1 MFFSHLGEVTPVDC
15 AKKCLAARTN
25 SVDSC
30 NAFTIVDGVC
40 TLGNIKNMQS
50 AGDHFKKNCQK
61 PKSSGF
67 TGEQLMVS
75 VLMLNSEDEDMKIT
89 QAAQISD
96 LSAVQISDLSAAQ
109 ISDLSAV
116 QIFDTTTTTSNLLAL
131 DSCSGTSLRTSNYIV
146 EAFDV

>member
-1 MFFSHLGEVTPVDC
+1 MIIKRLEFIT
-15 AKKCLAARTN
+15 KKCFAARTN

-30 NAFTIVDGVC
+30 NAFTILDGVC
-40 TLGNIKNMQS
+40 TFGNVKNMQS

-89 QAAQISD
+89 QVS
-96 LSAVQISDLSAAQ
+96 QISDLSAAQ
-109 ISDLSAV
+109 ISDP
-116 QIFDTTTTTSNLLAL
+116 TTTISNLLAL

>member
-1 MFFSHLGEVTPVDC
+1 MFFSRLGEVTPVDC

-30 NAFTIVDGVC
+30 NAFTILDGVC
-40 TLGNIKNMQS
+40 TFGNIKHMQS
-50 AGDHFKKNCQK
+50 AGDHLKKNCQK

-96 LSAVQISDLSAAQ
+96 LS
-109 ISDLSAV
+109 DLSAV
-116 QIFDTTTTTSNLLAL
+116 QISDTTTTTSNLLAL

>member
-30 NAFTIVDGVC
+30 NAFTILDGVC
-40 TLGNIKNMQS
+40 TFGNIKNMQS

-75 VLMLNSEDEDMKIT
+75 VLMLNSEDEDMKFT

-96 LSAVQISDLSAAQ
+96 LSAVQISD
-109 ISDLSAV
+109 
-116 QIFDTTTTTSNLLAL
+116 TTTTTSNLFAL
-131 DSCSGTSLRTSNYIV
+131 DSCSGTGLRTSNYIV

>member
-1 MFFSHLGEVTPVDC
+1 MFFSHLGEVTPVAC
-15 AKKCLAARTN
+15 AKKCFAARTN

-30 NAFTIVDGVC
+30 NAFTILDGVC
-40 TLGNIKNMQS
+40 TFGNIKNVQS

-67 TGEQLMVS
+67 TGEQLVVS

-89 QAAQISD
+89 QAVQISD
-96 LSAVQISDLSAAQ
+96 LSAVQIS
-109 ISDLSAV
+109 
-116 QIFDTTTTTSNLLAL
+116 DTTTTTSNLLAL

>member
-1 MFFSHLGEVTPVDC
+1 MKSLQWIAPKNVWQHVPTALTVVMLSQFLTESVHLEILKICNLQVT
-15 AKKCLAARTN
+15 T
-25 SVDSC
+25 S
-30 NAFTIVDGVC
+30 
-40 TLGNIKNMQS
+40 
-50 AGDHFKKNCQK
+50 KKNCQK

-96 LSAVQISDLSAAQ
+96 LSDLSDA
-109 ISDLSAV
+109 
-116 QIFDTTTTTSNLLAL
+116 TTTTSNLLAL